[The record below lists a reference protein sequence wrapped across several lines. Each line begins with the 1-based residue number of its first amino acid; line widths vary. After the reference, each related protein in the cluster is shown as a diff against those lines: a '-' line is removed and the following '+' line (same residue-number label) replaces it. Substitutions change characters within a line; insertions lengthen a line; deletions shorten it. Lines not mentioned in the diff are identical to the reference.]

1 MKKLL
6 IIIFIAISGN
16 LLGFTLNITSSV
28 LDINSST
35 PIANHKVYIESL
47 DSSFM
52 YMDSVL
58 TDINGN
64 YNFTVN
70 NVYSQNI
77 QFVIITYDCNNS
89 QQIRIVSTSSTT
101 TTSFLICSNNP
112 IPSCNAQF
120 YYYADS
126 INPNTYNFINQSTNY
141 SFSSWYINNSLV
153 SNQNNFIYTF
163 NTNPSINTICLVVTD
178 SLNSCSDSTC
188 STIIINNCSVTFSSN
203 SNGLTTNFIAIS
215 NPLANYFQWDFGDG
229 NSQTTNTNS
238 ITHTYNSAGAYF
250 ATLTTISI
258 YNQAQDTCFASA
270 TDSINVINPTNTGSI
285 YGYVFA
291 DSIYLIDGTIE
302 LYTKNLNTQK
312 LELIEATNLLP
323 DSTLSS
329 TYFIF
334 NGKVYGEYYVKA
346 IIDNSSIF
354 YNSFYDTW
362 FGNTLSWESAQLIN
376 LNSNYAAANIILK
389 KPEVTLSGG
398 NGSISGKII
407 SDEGIDVLGTKVY
420 LFTENNYLIKES
432 ILNPSGGFYF
442 DSLVN
447 GSYKIYPEL
456 TNYYS
461 QPLRI
466 EISQETPDWENIII
480 GLDSNGFYVQN
491 NKLENI
497 IQKFEIFPNPANER
511 INILIESR
519 INEDAN
525 ISIYNIM
532 GTIIYSKDINISNR
546 TMVEIPINNLNNG
559 VYFVTV
565 STNYTRTTKKII
577 KQ

>member
-28 LDINSST
+28 LEINSST
-35 PIANHKVYIESL
+35 PIANHLVYIESL

-52 YMDSVL
+52 YMDSAL

-70 NVYSQNI
+70 NVYSQNN

-89 QQIRIVSTSSTT
+89 QQTRIISTSSTT
-101 TTSFLICSNNP
+101 TSSFLICSNNP

-141 SFSSWYINNSLV
+141 SSSSWYINNSLV

-163 NTNPSINTICLVVTD
+163 NTNPSINTICLVITD

-188 STIIINNCSVTFSSN
+188 STIIINNCSVSFSSN
-203 SNGLTTNFIAIS
+203 SNGLTANFIAIS

-229 NSQTTNTNS
+229 NTQTTSTNNIS
-238 ITHTYNSAGAYF
+238 HTYNSAGTYI
-250 ATLTTISI
+250 TSLTAVSI
-258 YNQAQDTCFASA
+258 YNQAQDTCIAYA
-270 TDSINVINPTNTGSI
+270 TDSITVINPTNTGSI

-291 DSIYLIDGTIE
+291 DSIYLINGTIE

-312 LELIEATNLLP
+312 LELIETTNLLF
-323 DSTLSS
+323 DSSVSS

-334 NGKVYGEYYVKA
+334 NGKIYGEYYVKA
-346 IIDNSSIF
+346 IIDNNSIF
-354 YNSFYDTW
+354 YKSFYDTW
-362 FGNTLSWESAQLIN
+362 FGNSLSWEDAQFIN

-389 KPEVTLSGG
+389 KPEVALSGG
-398 NGSISGKII
+398 TGSISGKII
-407 SDEGIDVLGTKVY
+407 SDDGIDVLGAKVY
-420 LFTENNYLIKES
+420 LFTESNYLIKES
-432 ILNPSGGFYF
+432 TLNPSGEFYF

-447 GSYKIYPEL
+447 GLYKVYPEL

-461 QPLRI
+461 LPLRI
-466 EISQETPDWENIII
+466 EISQETPNWENIII

-491 NKLENI
+491 NNLEKVI
-497 IQKFEIFPNPANER
+497 TKFDIFPNPANEK

-519 INEDAN
+519 INDKAN

-532 GTIIYSKDINISNR
+532 GTIIYSKNINISNR
-546 TMVEIPINNLNNG
+546 TKVEIPINNLNNG